1 MPVPHPSNRPNPR
14 NAADLLQAASTRDLS
29 RRGFLAASGVGL
41 AAFLTACGGSSGSG
55 SSSGGSTAAA
65 ATTPSSGP
73 AAVTY
78 PKGGELNVYSWPDY
92 FDPKHLA
99 AWKDKTAAKLNV
111 ATYDGNDAMF
121 AKLNTAAGS
130 EYDMAIPTSSWIDT
144 MVQRDILQEID
155 PERIPWQHI
164 DRELLDQAYDK
175 GNRYSVPKD
184 FGTSGV
190 IYDPSVVGGELKT
203 WQDFVD
209 AAQKPGVSGKM
220 SIPDGGNQALAIG
233 LWINGQNWDT
243 PDIAQWQK
251 AADLVRDQLVP
262 HVKTFGATFDIDAYV
277 TGKLVMGTTDSSVAR
292 QMVIK
297 NPKLK
302 YVTLLPHTE
311 LWVDNFTITK
321 DAADLDQAYSF
332 IQYFLQPDVQVAE
345 TSFHGYPTVL
355 PGIRGKLGSKFK
367 HADVVFPTAAQYET
381 FQGQKIQPKIQ
392 GKIDQMFQQLKASA
406 A

>member
-1 MPVPHPSNRPNPR
+1 VSHPSGNFDSAI
-14 NAADLLQAASTRDLS
+14 AAARDAAARRALS

-41 AAFLTACGGSSGSG
+41 AAFLTACGGSS
-55 SSSGGSTAAA
+55 SSSSTAGGSSTAAGA
-65 ATTPSSGP
+65 ATPASGP
-73 AAVTY
+73 TAVTY
-78 PKGGELNVYSWPDY
+78 PKGGALNVYSWPDY
-92 FDPKHLA
+92 FAPANLKT
-99 AWKDKTAAKLNV
+99 WKDKTGAKLNV
-111 ATYDGNDAMF
+111 ASYDSNDAMF

-130 EYDMAIPTSSWIDT
+130 EYDMAIPTSSWIET
-144 MVQRDILQEID
+144 MVSRDILQEID
-155 PERIPWQHI
+155 PERIPWQNI

-175 GNRYSVPKD
+175 GNKHSVPKT

-190 IYDPSVVGGELKT
+190 IYDPTVVGGELKT

-209 AAQKPGVSGKM
+209 AAKKPGVSGKM

-233 LWINGQNWDT
+233 LWINGQDWDT
-243 PDIAQWQK
+243 PDLAQWQK
-251 AADLVRDQLVP
+251 AADLIRDELVP
-262 HVKTFGATFDIDAYV
+262 HVKTFGATFDIDAFT

-321 DAADLDQAYSF
+321 DAQDLDQAYSF
-332 IQYFLQPDVQVAE
+332 IQHFLQPDVQVSE
-345 TSFHGYPTVL
+345 TKFHGYPTALKGV
-355 PGIRGKLGSKFK
+355 KDKVGSSFK
-367 HADVVFPTAAQYET
+367 HPEVVFPTEAQYAS

-392 GKIDQMFQQLKASA
+392 GKIDQMFQQVKASA